1 MLFGSNKKVKDF
13 LKQIEVAEASNNETP
28 PALAQKAQ
36 MIVIDINNKQKV
48 RIDKEKEL
56 HRYILCSNDET
67 IIYLKY
73 IFEFLLAECYS

>member
-36 MIVIDINNKQKV
+36 MIVIDIKQKV
-48 RIDKEKEL
+48 RIDKEKEQ

>member
-1 MLFGSNKKVKDF
+1 MLFGLNKKVKDF

-28 PALAQKAQ
+28 PALAQKTQ
-36 MIVIDINNKQKV
+36 MIRIDVKQKV
-48 RIDKEKEL
+48 IIDKEQ

-73 IFEFLLAECYS
+73 ILEFLLAECYS

>member
-13 LKQIEVAEASNNETP
+13 LKQIEVAKASNNETP

-36 MIVIDINNKQKV
+36 MIVIEIKQKQ
-48 RIDKEKEL
+48 RIDKEKEQ